1 MALFLIGI
9 GLGDADDITLK
20 GLELLK
26 QADKVYLESYTS
38 VLNCPV
44 AELEKVIGKTIEP
57 ANREVVE
64 KKAEATILQ
73 AAKDAD
79 CALLV
84 IGDPLVATTHI
95 DLLQR
100 AKKEGIT
107 VKVVHNA
114 SITSAIGATGL
125 QVYKFGKTT
134 SIPFPSKDY
143 APETPYLA
151 IEENQKIGA
160 HTLLLLDLSVN
171 QRLPSML
178 ANSVGDMKPE
188 ENKFMSVNDAIDY
201 LLKTELKLN
210 RKVFT
215 RDTFCVGCARIG
227 AKDQLIKAGAAKDL
241 EKADF
246 GRPVHCLIVPG
257 KLHFMEEEFL
267 QQFR

>member
-1 MALFLIGI
+1 MVYSMALFLIGI

-20 GLELLK
+20 GLEMLK

-44 AELEKVIGKTIEP
+44 AEIEKLIGKTIEP

-73 AAKDAD
+73 AAKEGN

-84 IGDPLVATTHI
+84 IGDPLVATTHVDI
-95 DLLQR
+95 LQR
-100 AKKEGIT
+100 AKKEGIP
-107 VKVVHNA
+107 VKIVHNA
-114 SITSAIGATGL
+114 SILSAIGATGL
-125 QVYKFGKTT
+125 QAYKFGKTT
-134 SIPFPSKDY
+134 SIPFAQKDY
-143 APETPYLA
+143 LPETPYLT

-160 HTLLLLDLSVN
+160 HTLLLLDL
-171 QRLPSML
+171 
-178 ANSVGDMKPE
+178 KPE
-188 ENKFMSVNDAIDY
+188 ENRFMTINDAIDY
-201 LLKTELKLN
+201 LLKLELRLN

-215 RDTFCVGCARIG
+215 SDTLCVGCARIG

-241 EKADF
+241 QNIDF
-246 GRPVHCLIVPG
+246 GKPVHCLVVPG
-257 KLHFMEEEFL
+257 RLHFMEEEFL

>member
-26 QADKVYLESYTS
+26 KADKIYLESYTS
-38 VLNCPV
+38 VLNCDLK
-44 AELEKVIGKTIEP
+44 ELEKTIGKTIEL

-73 AAKDAD
+73 AARDAD

-95 DLLQR
+95 DLIER
-100 AKKEGIT
+100 ARKENIT

-114 SITSAIGATGL
+114 SIISAIGATGL

-134 SIPFPSKDY
+134 SIPFAQKDY
-143 APETPYLA
+143 MPETPYEA
-151 IEENQKIGA
+151 IAENQKIGA
-160 HTLLLLDLSVN
+160 HTLLLLDL
-171 QRLPSML
+171 
-178 ANSVGDMKPE
+178 KPE
-188 ENKFMSVNDAIDY
+188 ESKFMSVNDAIDY
-201 LLKTELKLN
+201 LLKIEMKLN
-210 RKVFT
+210 KKVFT

-227 AKDQLIKAGAAKDL
+227 AKDQLIKAGKAKDL
-241 EKADF
+241 QNTDF
-246 GRPVHCLIVPG
+246 GKPVHCLIVPA

-267 QQFR
+267 NNFR

>member
-20 GLELLK
+20 GLELAK
-26 QADKVYLESYTS
+26 KADKVYLESYTS
-38 VLNCPV
+38 VLNCSIKD
-44 AELEKVIGKTIEP
+44 LEKTIGKKIEL

-73 AAKDAD
+73 SARDAD

-95 DLLQR
+95 DLIER
-100 AKKEGIT
+100 ARKENIP

-114 SITSAIGATGL
+114 SIISAIGATGL

-160 HTLLLLDLSVN
+160 HTLLLLDL
-171 QRLPSML
+171 
-178 ANSVGDMKPE
+178 KPE
-188 ENKFMSVNDAIDY
+188 ENKFMSVSDAIDY
-201 LLKTELKLN
+201 LLKLEIRLN
-210 RKVFT
+210 KKVFT
-215 RDTFCVGCARIG
+215 RDTLCIGCARIG
-227 AKDQLIKAGAAKDL
+227 AKDQLIKAGKAKDIQ
-241 EKADF
+241 KTDF
-246 GRPVHCLIVPG
+246 GKPVHCLVVPG

>member
-38 VLNCPV
+38 VLNCDLK
-44 AELEKVIGKTIEP
+44 ELEKTIGKTIEL

-73 AAKDAD
+73 AARDGD

-95 DLLQR
+95 DLIER
-100 AKKEGIT
+100 ARKENIT

-114 SITSAIGATGL
+114 SVISAIGATGL

-160 HTLLLLDLSVN
+160 HTLLLLDL
-171 QRLPSML
+171 
-178 ANSVGDMKPE
+178 KPE
-188 ENKFMSVNDAIDY
+188 ENKFMTINDAIDY
-201 LLKTELKLN
+201 LLKIEMKLN

-215 RDTFCVGCARIG
+215 RDTLCVGCARIG

-241 EKADF
+241 QNIDF
-246 GRPVHCLIVPG
+246 GKPVHCLIVPA